1 MPSPVICLRDDSISN
16 NTFQIVDLF
25 PNRSQTNPS
34 IDPAS
39 QGPRYLRQPVN
50 TTPVVDGL
58 TIASEVSGLT
68 AYILVNQDDNNDIL
82 SVTDA
87 GRIAGLYISRMRSG
101 FALDVATMNGLIQG
115 GGAGQLNLPAVEI
128 EGANSTATTAE
139 ILSILSGA
147 TYTVPAGYEFDADPG
162 LNNPTVSFF
171 DSTVFNAIDE
181 NDSSFYLS
189 LSRGALSK
197 AKSVR
202 VDPRTGSN
210 LDPLVVVYSGTGAVL

>member
-1 MPSPVICLRDDSISN
+1 MASPVICVRDASIPN

-25 PNRSQTNPS
+25 PNRSQTNPL

-58 TIASEVSGLT
+58 TIAKEVSGLV
-68 AYILVNQDDNNDIL
+68 AYLLVNQENALAPL

-87 GRIAGLYISRMRSG
+87 TTISDLYISRMRDG
-101 FALDVATMNGLIQG
+101 LDLSTATMNGLIG
-115 GGAGQLNLPAVEI
+115 VLPGLAGVVVE
-128 EGANSTATTAE
+128 GVNSTTLTSE

-147 TYTVPAGYEFDADPG
+147 KYTVPAGHTFIAG
-162 LNNPTVSFF
+162 GALVVPTVSFF
-171 DSTVFNAIDE
+171 DTTVFNAIDE

-189 LSRGALSK
+189 LNRGALSK

-202 VDPRTGSN
+202 VDPRTGAT